1 MGIKTIVFSAAL
13 VLAAPLSLAQTNAEP
28 VDSTSQ
34 SAEVYD
40 PFEGFNRTVFR
51 FNNGLDRFILKPV
64 AKGYRAVTP
73 NRVENGVTNIFGN
86 LGEVG
91 TIVNSVLQWKW
102 GKAGN
107 STGRFL
113 VNSTVGL
120 VGIFDVAKSIGLPK
134 KDGEDFGQTLATWGV
149 GNGPY
154 LMLPLLGPSNLRD
167 GFGLGVD
174 YFTDPVNY
182 IDDSE
187 TQLGVSATRTINT
200 RAQLLEV
207 EEIISGDKYVFFRN
221 AYMQRREFLVKD
233 GEVEDD
239 FGAGSDD
246 FEDFDDFDD
255 IELD

>member
-1 MGIKTIVFSAAL
+1 MGIKTLVFSVAL
-13 VLAAPLSLAQTNAEP
+13 AVAAPMTFAQTE
-28 VDSTSQ
+28 TSSSSSAS

-40 PFEGFNRTVFR
+40 PFEGFNRAMFR

-64 AKGYRAVTP
+64 AKGYKVVTP
-73 NRVENGVTNIFGN
+73 NRVENGVTNIFSN
-86 LGEVG
+86 LAEVG
-91 TIVNSVLQWKW
+91 TIANSVLQWKW

-107 STGRFL
+107 STGRLL

-134 KDGEDFGQTLATWGV
+134 KDGEDFGQTLAVWGFDK
-149 GNGPY
+149 GPY
-154 LMLPLLGPSNLRD
+154 LVLPLLGPSNVRD

-187 TQLGVSATRTINT
+187 AQLGVSVVRTINT
-200 RAQLLEV
+200 RARLLEV
-207 EEIISGDKYVFFRN
+207 EEIISGDKYAFFRN
-221 AYMQRREFLVKD
+221 AYLQRRDYLVKD
-233 GEVEDD
+233 GEVVDD
-239 FGAGSDD
+239 FGTGADD
-246 FEDFDDFDD
+246 FEDFDDFED